1 MIDRAPPQC
10 PFGLMSRILRSLAPL
25 LFLTTV
31 AGAEHAPTG
40 PLPGVSPPLL
50 LQLEGVVSGTQ
61 HSAEGRGFTTASF
74 GFLGS
79 DARQWLARTHAPPGG
94 GGHTLRREDALPTGA
109 RA

>member
-50 LQLEGVVSGTQ
+50 LQLAGVVPAAE
-61 HSAEGRGFTTASF
+61 HSAEGRGFPTPSF
-74 GFLGS
+74 AFLGS
-79 DARQWLARTHAPPGG
+79 DARHWLAVPDARTVGG
-94 GGHTLRREDALPTGA
+94 DQTLD
-109 RA
+109 